1 MELVERSIS
10 ASQEAMTY
18 GEFTAVELCQAYLD
32 RIERMDRSGPTLR
45 SVIEGNPEALSIASS
60 LDLERAELGP
70 RGPLHGIPI
79 LIKDNIDTG
88 DLMATTAGS
97 LALEGHIS
105 SSDAFI
111 VSRLRQAGAIILGKT
126 NLSEWANFRS
136 TRSCSGWSSRG
147 GQVRNPYAL
156 DRSPCGSSSGS
167 GVAAAA
173 SLAAAAVGTETD
185 GSIVCPSGVNGLVG
199 IKPTIGLVSRSGIIP
214 ISYSQDTA
222 GPMARTVEDAAI
234 LLTALAGQDSCDP
247 ITDNSF
253 GKTIDFTSQLDIN
266 ALRGTRLGV
275 CRNFFGNHERVD
287 EIIDTA
293 LNQLKSLGAELVDPI
308 DLGNVAMSTSAKH
321 ELLLFE
327 FKAGLNAYLAKH
339 PNAKVRSLQEVIAFN
354 ETHADQVMPYFRQE
368 LHELAQA
375 KGDLAEHAY
384 LEAKAECLRVSRT
397 DGIDLALREHRLDAI
412 VAPTNTPAWT
422 VDLINGDRSLGSC
435 SSPAAMAGYPHITV
449 PAGYVEG
456 LPVGISF
463 FSTAFTEGQLIGFAY
478 AFEQATRVRRIP
490 TYKTDVN
497 KIAT

>member
-10 ASQEAMTY
+10 ASQEAMTC
-18 GEFTAVELCQAYLD
+18 GEFTAVELCEAYLD
-32 RIERMDRSGPTLR
+32 RIERMDRSGPMLR
-45 SVIEGNPEALSIASS
+45 SVIEVNPEALSIASS

-111 VSRLRQAGAIILGKT
+111 VWRLRQAGAIILGKT

-214 ISYSQDTA
+214 ISHSQDTA

-247 ITDNSF
+247 STDHSF
-253 GKTIDFTSQLDIN
+253 GKTMDFTSQLDIN

-287 EIIDTA
+287 EIIETA

-339 PNAKVRSLQEVIAFN
+339 PNAKVKSLQEVIAFN

-375 KGDLAEHAY
+375 KGDLAEDAY